1 MEVSNNHTEASFDN
15 TFICTFKVTGDYYK
29 LVRYYINV
37 SGTGTP
43 QVVVE
48 QPGGVL
54 NDQKLDNAWRYN
66 TNITDNVSRSEL
78 WKHGGYVTYKLN
90 LYDYDWLSW
99 GESGPCCSY
108 QSWYFVFF
116 LPFKKGEKITKNDY
130 SFYYVPTAFWDY
142 GENRLGKDNGFI
154 KQSENFGANLGQQQD
169 KIIKPEFYYGAQ
181 YATNNY
187 NDDNVSFSNFPYGG

>member
-1 MEVSNNHTEASFDN
+1 MEVTNNHTEASFN
-15 TFICTFKVTGDYYK
+15 NAFICNFKVTGDYYK
-29 LVRYYINV
+29 LVRYYINA

-43 QVVVE
+43 RVVVE

-54 NDQKLDNAWRYN
+54 NDQKLDNTWRYN
-66 TNITDNVSRSEL
+66 TNITDSISRSDL

-116 LPFKKGEKITKNDY
+116 LPYKTGEKIAKNDY
-130 SFYYVPTAFWDY
+130 SIYYVPTAFWDY